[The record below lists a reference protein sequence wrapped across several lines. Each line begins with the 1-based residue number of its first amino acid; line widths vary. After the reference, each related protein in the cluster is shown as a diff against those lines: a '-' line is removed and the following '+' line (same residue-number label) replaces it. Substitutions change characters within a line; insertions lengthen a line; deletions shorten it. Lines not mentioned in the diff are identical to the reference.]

1 MRNLFFYSIC
11 ASVLLF
17 AGCKTEG
24 CTDQNA
30 VNWNSD
36 ADTNDG
42 SCTFEGKVVFWYGE
56 EVAIEKGQFAT
67 AYSFYVDG
75 QLVGSQ
81 AVSMFW
87 NGAPDCDQAASITAT
102 KDLGPVTSYA
112 AEYEVIDDA
121 GFVVW
126 SGIVNFQA
134 NTCEALELT
143 L

>member
-1 MRNLFFYSIC
+1 M
-11 ASVLLF
+11 
-17 AGCKTEG
+17 
-24 CTDQNA
+24 
-30 VNWNSD
+30 
-36 ADTNDG
+36 
-42 SCTFEGKVVFWYGE
+42 FEGKVVFWYGE

-87 NGAPDCDQAASITAT
+87 YGAPDCDQAASITVT